1 MIYKNQKQLNKALKK
16 WKKILRLQE
25 WDIKAQI
32 GRAAYF
38 NLQNAQGE
46 NRITLVSKQS
56 LIMLLDPLDYPDYSD
71 FPQDME
77 QTLVH
82 ELLHCTMA
90 ELEPSDE
97 DSLEHTIWHSTIDTL
112 AKAFVA
118 ADRRKK

>member
-25 WDIKAQI
+25 WDITAQI
-32 GRAAYF
+32 SRAMHF
-38 NLQNAQGE
+38 NLEGVQGE
-46 NRITLVSKQS
+46 NRITLVSKQAMI
-56 LIMLLDPLDYPDYSD
+56 LLLDPIDYPDYSS

-97 DSLEHTIWHSTIDTL
+97 DSLEYTVWHSTIDTL

-118 ADRRKK
+118 ANRRKK